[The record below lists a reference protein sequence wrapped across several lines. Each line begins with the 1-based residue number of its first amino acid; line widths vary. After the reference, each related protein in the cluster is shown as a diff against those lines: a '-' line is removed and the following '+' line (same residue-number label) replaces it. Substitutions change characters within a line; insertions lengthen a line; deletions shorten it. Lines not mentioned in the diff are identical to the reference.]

1 MNNPDHH
8 IEQYWLDFKQSMI
21 NFYNAHNMPPRPYNI
36 WSANLNK
43 LQQDTLYDIIETN
56 IRDYISLYA
65 IDVLRFQSNYH
76 MGILV
81 TNIKRW
87 NELSTKYNFNSPE
100 KYVNM
105 IFLLIDIYN
114 TITNKCT
121 LIDDDIKSLFSMIE
135 LYILYDNFN
144 VLIDYAITHKKQ
156 SMLDK
161 IRLYCD
167 QYFVF
172 DMYSY
177 IETKYKISLSKNSVY
192 NMSAKKILLLI
203 KSKVL

>member
-1 MNNPDHH
+1 MNNPDHN

-21 NFYNAHNMPPRPYNI
+21 NFYNTHYMPPRPYTV
-36 WSANLNK
+36 WSTNLNK
-43 LQQDTLYDIIETN
+43 LQQESKYDIIETS

-114 TITNKCT
+114 TLTNKCT
-121 LIDDDIKSLFSMIE
+121 FIDDDIKSLFSMIE

-144 VLIDYAITHKKQ
+144 VLIDYSIMHKKQ

-172 DMYSY
+172 DMYGY
-177 IETKYKISLSKNSVY
+177 IETKYNISINN
-192 NMSAKKILLLI
+192 NMSGKKILLLI
-203 KSKVL
+203 NLKNITN

>member
-1 MNNPDHH
+1 
-8 IEQYWLDFKQSMI
+8 
-21 NFYNAHNMPPRPYNI
+21 
-36 WSANLNK
+36 
-43 LQQDTLYDIIETN
+43 
-56 IRDYISLYA
+56 
-65 IDVLRFQSNYH
+65 

-114 TITNKCT
+114 TLTNKCT
-121 LIDDDIKSLFSMIE
+121 FIDDDIKSLFSMIE

-144 VLIDYAITHKKQ
+144 VLIDYAIMHKKQ

-172 DMYSY
+172 DMYGY
-177 IETKYKISLSKNSVY
+177 IETKYKISISKNSVY